1 VKIKLDENLP
11 DDLASLLR
19 AADFDV
25 ATVAEEGM
33 AGYDDPPVLQAAT
46 AEDRVLMS
54 FDLGFADVREYP
66 PGAHAGIVV
75 FRLKDQR
82 WETLKKPVRRL
93 VSTGV
98 LRQLRRGLAI
108 VDENR
113 VRFRRGTD

>member
-1 VKIKLDENLP
+1 MKVKLDENLP

-54 FDLGFADVREYP
+54 FDLGFADVREYLELTP
-66 PGAHAGIVV
+66 VSSCSGSKISAG
-75 FRLKDQR
+75 
-82 WETLKKPVRRL
+82 RR
-93 VSTGV
+93 
-98 LRQLRRGLAI
+98 
-108 VDENR
+108 
-113 VRFRRGTD
+113 